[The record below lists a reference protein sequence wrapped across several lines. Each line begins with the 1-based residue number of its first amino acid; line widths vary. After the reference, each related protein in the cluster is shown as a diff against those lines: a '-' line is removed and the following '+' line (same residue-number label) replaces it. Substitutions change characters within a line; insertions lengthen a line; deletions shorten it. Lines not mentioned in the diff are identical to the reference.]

1 MEMKKIKILKDSGDK
16 AETKFVSLNGVA
28 YNLPVNEVIEVP
40 SDLVEEVL
48 LKGNLKDRVAVL

>member
-1 MEMKKIKILKDSGDK
+1 MKKIKILKDSGDK